1 MMMIMMIMIM
11 KRRMKWRRSFL
22 TNCVFLGLVTH
33 IARQS
38 HHLGQSIHTVLQLD
52 QQIHNSRLV
61 DFHKNWEHF
70 KCQKRSTHGLD
81 HISPVLGEPRDR
93 VHLPAVVDCHLASQ
107 ILQCHHWKMHLQ
119 CLNSTWTSSEVK
131 PDFSASLKE
140 CHLGC
145 CVVPIKQPSNQ
156 PWSQPNKQPHHHIH
170 LPSIITLIATFVT
183 VIMLMILILMLM
195 IIDQTW
201 AAWQVPSRP
210 SFPAFPRDPPCS
222 WTWPGMGIIIEIVVK
237 ITIQNDP
244 TCWTPCW
251 DCWVQSTAWWD
262 LIWFALLLLLFL
274 ELSTCCFFPKCFF
287 YH

>member
-1 MMMIMMIMIM
+1 MRCRHVQFCHPYTFGFVSISRNYSPEAPYFLSFWSPIHLKICVFPNLKSQRSWSPSAAGPLHTQWRKPKCFPCASSKPPSPRPCWSCLKKFISHMMMMKIVMMMMMIMMIMIM

-70 KCQKRSTHGLD
+70 KRSTHGLD

-140 CHLGC
+140 CDVAC
-145 CVVPIKQPSNQ
+145 CPY
-156 PWSQPNKQPHHHIH
+156 
-170 LPSIITLIATFVT
+170 
-183 VIMLMILILMLM
+183 
-195 IIDQTW
+195 QT
-201 AAWQVPSRP
+201 
-210 SFPAFPRDPPCS
+210 
-222 WTWPGMGIIIEIVVK
+222 
-237 ITIQNDP
+237 TIQP
-244 TCWTPCW
+244 TMVTTSSSYSSPKPPLSSWSW
-251 DCWVQSTAWWD
+251 LWSWSWSWWP
-262 LIWFALLLLLFL
+262 WF
-274 ELSTCCFFPKCFF
+274 S
-287 YH
+287 